1 MADQAGKKQEVAVQ
15 QDSKEIIKYNTDFSK
30 GIFGSSDNFMMATQ
44 MAKAFA
50 SSTIVPKEY
59 QGNFSNGLV
68 AIEMA
73 VRMQTSPLMV
83 MQGLDVIQGRP
94 SWRSQ
99 FLIGMVNS
107 SGKYDIEL
115 QFEETKDKNGKPF
128 GCYCWTTR
136 NGRKVIGPEVTMDM
150 ARDEKWLEKNGS
162 KWKTMPQIMLRYRAA
177 SFFVSMNCPELKF
190 GLYTQEEVIDMP
202 ENDYRIV
209 ENMAEQVQKEI
220 AENANA
226 QEFPM
231 PEESEPVE
239 QGESSAV
246 EEVPDQQAESKQ
258 EPTPVAQPQTPD
270 WA

>member
-1 MADQAGKKQEVAVQ
+1 MGDKKQEVAVQ

-50 SSTIVPKEY
+50 SSTIVPKDY
-59 QGNFSNGLV
+59 QGNFANGLV

-128 GCYCWTTR
+128 GCYCWATK
-136 NGRKVIGPEVTMDM
+136 NGRKVTGPEVTMDM
-150 ARDEKWLEKNGS
+150 AKDEKWLEKNGS

-190 GLYTQEEVIDMP
+190 GLYTKEEIIDIGP
-202 ENDYRIV
+202 EDYVTV

-220 AENANA
+220 EENANV

-231 PEESEPVE
+231 ADEPEIIE
-239 QGESSAV
+239 QEEASAG
-246 EEVPDQQAESKQ
+246 EEVSTEQQAES
-258 EPTPVAQPQTPD
+258 EPKPAQVAQPQEPD

>member
-1 MADQAGKKQEVAVQ
+1 MGDKKQEVAVQ
-15 QDSKEIIKYNTDFSK
+15 DSKEITKFNTDFSK
-30 GIFGSSDNFMMATQ
+30 GIFGTSDNFMMATQ

-59 QGNFSNGLV
+59 QGNFANGLV

-115 QFEETKDKNGKPF
+115 QFEETKDKSGKPF

-136 NGRKVIGPEVTMDM
+136 NGRKVTGPEVTMDM
-150 ARDEKWLEKNGS
+150 AKDEKWLEKNGS

-190 GLYTQEEVIDMP
+190 GLYTKEEIIDIGP
-202 ENDYRIV
+202 EDYVTV

-220 AENANA
+220 AENANV

-231 PEESEPVE
+231 PEEPVE
-239 QGESSAV
+239 QEETPAG
-246 EEVPDQQAESKQ
+246 EEVIDQKAEA
-258 EPTPVAQPQTPD
+258 EPEPAPQPQKPD